1 MNIITESLSRKMAA
15 KCWNKSIL
23 TILLLGF
30 LPFSLEE
37 VSFCQYYLNST
48 VVANF
53 DNETN
58 LFEDFDFDFQ
68 SSLVE
73 NG

>member
-15 KCWNKSIL
+15 KWNKSIL